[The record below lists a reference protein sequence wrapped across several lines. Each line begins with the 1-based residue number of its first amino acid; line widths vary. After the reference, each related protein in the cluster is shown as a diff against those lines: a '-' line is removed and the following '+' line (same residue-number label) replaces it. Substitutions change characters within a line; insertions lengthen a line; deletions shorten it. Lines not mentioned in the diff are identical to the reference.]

1 LKTLTINLP
10 DSIDLDDKEAIMLL
24 AVKLYEQAKLSLGE
38 AADLA
43 GLSKKKFTESLGK
56 YDVSVFNFPASDLA
70 KDVNNA

>member
-1 LKTLTINLP
+1 
-10 DSIDLDDKEAIMLL
+10 MLL